1 MSNIF
6 LKNKKVNGNVSE
18 FLDTESV
25 STASLPQWLSVVD
38 VPQKGGNDHE
48 ASPSSTT
55 TAALEDKLREIFA
68 TPTQAQA
75 GGKRMK
81 KSKKV
86 DVTEDGAAKK
96 PSKKASKKSSKKA
109 SKKSSKKASKK
120 SSKKAKR
127 VKKASKKTSKKAS
140 KKTSKKSSKK
150 ASKKSS
156 KKASKKGSKKMTGG
170 KKASKKGS
178 KKMTGVKKASKKSSK
193 KGSKAKRVKKA
204 SKKSSKKTSK
214 KSSKKTSKK
223 GSKKAKRSAPA
234 HAALMVEVI
243 KMIVVKDSINYP
255 AAMKK
260 LGTYIAKAIGKPY
273 EKGGDITYIDA
284 LKKTKTMLN
293 K

>member
-96 PSKKASKKSSKKA
+96 P
-109 SKKSSKKASKK
+109 SKKASKK